1 MYKKKYSYKVCPCKV
16 CLSGLALNKK
26 LLKQKKMWQNE
37 RSGTLVAYNN
47 KCNVFYT

>member
-26 LLKQKKMWQNE
+26 LLKQKKCDRMK
-37 RSGTLVAYNN
+37 GVGL
-47 KCNVFYT
+47 